1 MAAEGRQ
8 GACMC
13 NSKGFLNII
22 SIIVFRSLH
31 QELGNQFQKLSK
43 KQKNGPATTEEF
55 GKQEYWNNL
64 NIEEVTA
71 KLK

>member
-1 MAAEGRQ
+1 
-8 GACMC
+8 MC
-13 NSKGFLNII
+13 
-22 SIIVFRSLH
+22 RSLH